1 MNRLRLRTI
10 IGGMECSGPNVTTE
24 VAAYYG
30 ASLSRTTILET
41 GNERQSFTKFAID
54 EATAAMVTASRNPNF
69 VDHCRHSHQMALTP
83 YRTNRHFRITATD
96 SSVTALLITPGPTNY
111 VAFATPANAS
121 GPGRI
126 HLVPFG
132 EARET
137 TINTRSQEREINYD
151 DMGVSYAIPENDI
164 WHMAASPSGG
174 KVAAACSEGVVILRQ
189 PENSWGNR
197 IQKPLGDAE
206 FMAVSFKDES
216 VLLAGMRSGAVWL
229 MDLRTCDATSRL
241 RHGSGVA
248 ATRTLLNDNYVVVRG
263 LETMSIY
270 DLRFTPLSESLSK
283 PYMTFPGSYAS
294 NRFGL
299 GFDYD
304 PALGVIATG
313 MS

>member
-1 MNRLRLRTI
+1 MNRLRLRTA
-10 IGGMECSGPNVTTE
+10 IGSVQCSGSNVTTE
-24 VAAYYG
+24 VAAYYA

-41 GNERQSFTKFAID
+41 RNERQSFTKFAID
-54 EATAAMVTASRNPNF
+54 EATAAVVTASRNPNF
-69 VDHCRHSHQMALTP
+69 VDHYRHSHQTALTP
-83 YRTNRHFRITATD
+83 YPTNQHFRMIATD

-111 VAFATPANAS
+111 IAFATPADVS

-137 TINTRSQEREINYD
+137 IVNTRSQAHQIYIDGMRA
-151 DMGVSYAIPENDI
+151 SYAIPENDI
-164 WHMAASPSGG
+164 WHMAASPSGE
-174 KVAAACSEGVVILRQ
+174 KVAAACSEGVAILRQ
-189 PENSWGNR
+189 PGHGWGSG
-197 IQKPLGDAE
+197 IPKLLGDAE

-216 VLLAGMRSGAVWL
+216 VLLAGMRSGTVWL
-229 MDLRTCDATSRL
+229 MDLRTRDATSRL
-241 RHGSGVA
+241 RHGSGVT

-294 NRFGL
+294 DRFGL

-304 PALGVIATG
+304 PVLGVIATG
-313 MS
+313 ML

>member
-1 MNRLRLRTI
+1 MNRLRFRTA
-10 IGGMECSGPNVTTE
+10 IGGVQSSGSNVTTE
-24 VAAYYG
+24 LASYYG
-30 ASLSRTTILET
+30 ASLSRTTILEAT
-41 GNERQSFTKFAID
+41 NERQSFTKFAID
-54 EATAAMVTASRNPNF
+54 EATAAMVAASRNPNV
-69 VDHCRHSHQMALTP
+69 VDHSRHSHQMALAP

-96 SSVTALLITPGPTNY
+96 SPVTALLITPRPANY
-111 VAFATPANAS
+111 VAFATSANVL

-137 TINTRSQEREINYD
+137 TTHTRSREREINYD
-151 DMGVSYAIPENDI
+151 DMGVSFAIPENDI

-189 PENSWGNR
+189 PEHSWGNT
-197 IQKPLGDAE
+197 IQKPIGDAE

-216 VLLAGMRSGAVWL
+216 VLLAGMRSGTVWL
-229 MDLRTCDATSRL
+229 MDLRTRDATSRL
-241 RHGSGVA
+241 RHGSGVT
-248 ATRTLLNDNYVVVRG
+248 ATRTLLNDNYIAVRG

-294 NRFGL
+294 DRFGL

-304 PALGVIATG
+304 PVLGMIATG
-313 MS
+313 ML

>member
-1 MNRLRLRTI
+1 MNRLRLRTA
-10 IGGMECSGPNVTTE
+10 IGGVESARSNVVTE

-30 ASLSRTTILET
+30 ASLARTTILESR
-41 GNERQSFTKFAID
+41 NEQQSFTKFAID
-54 EATAAMVTASRNPNF
+54 EVTAAMVTASRNPNF
-69 VDHCRHSHQMALTP
+69 VDHYRHSHQMALTP

-96 SSVTALLITPGPTNY
+96 SSVTALLITPRPTNY
-111 VAFATPANAS
+111 IAFATSANIS

-132 EARET
+132 EAREMT
-137 TINTRSQEREINYD
+137 ANTRPQEREINYD

-174 KVAAACSEGVVILRQ
+174 KVAAACSDGVVILRQ
-189 PENSWGNR
+189 PEHSWGNGV
-197 IQKPLGDAE
+197 QKLLGDAE
-206 FMAVSFKDES
+206 FMAVSFKDEN
-216 VLLAGMRSGAVWL
+216 VLLAGMRSGTVWL
-229 MDLRTCDATSRL
+229 MDLRTRDATSRL
-241 RHGSGVA
+241 RHGIGVT

-263 LETMSIY
+263 LDKMSIY

-294 NRFGL
+294 DRFGL

-304 PALGVIATG
+304 PVLGMIATG

>member
-1 MNRLRLRTI
+1 MSRLRLRTV
-10 IGGMECSGPNVTTE
+10 IGSVQCSRSNITTE

-41 GNERQSFTKFAID
+41 RNEQQSFTKFAID

-69 VDHCRHSHQMALTP
+69 VDHYRHSHQMALTP
-83 YRTNRHFRITATD
+83 YRTNQHFRITATD
-96 SSVTALLITPGPTNY
+96 SAVTALLITPGPTSY
-111 VAFATPANAS
+111 VVFATPANVS
-121 GPGRI
+121 EPGRI

-151 DMGVSYAIPENDI
+151 NMGVSYAIHDNDI

-174 KVAAACSEGVVILRQ
+174 QVAAACSEGVVILRQ
-189 PENSWGNR
+189 PERSWGNR
-197 IQKPLGDAE
+197 IEKLLGDSE
-206 FMAVSFKDES
+206 FMAVSFKDEN
-216 VLLAGMRSGAVWL
+216 VLLAGMRSGTVWL
-229 MDLRTCDATSRL
+229 VDLRTYDATSRL
-241 RHGSGVA
+241 KHGSGVT
-248 ATRTLLNDNYVVVRG
+248 ATRTLLNDNYIVVRG

-270 DLRFTPLSESLSK
+270 DLRFSPLSESLSK

-294 NRFGL
+294 DRFGL

-304 PALGVIATG
+304 PVLGVIATG
-313 MS
+313 ML